1 MVGAIRYL
9 PVAYYCSL
17 QENISKSPIEHYAL
31 RNVRMLPMRPRYYL
45 EDLEPK
51 ETFWKKFKT
60 FLRERERAVDS
71 VTNFDEILPLRQIFE
86 VIGNI

>member
-1 MVGAIRYL
+1 
-9 PVAYYCSL
+9 
-17 QENISKSPIEHYAL
+17 
-31 RNVRMLPMRPRYYL
+31 MLPMRPRYYL

>member
-60 FLRERERAVDS
+60 FLRERESSGQCDQ
-71 VTNFDEILPLRQIFE
+71 F
-86 VIGNI
+86 